1 MSDFY
6 QNGVITNFHNLTGRS
21 VETLEKDLVRFS
33 RKRKMGL
40 ILPSLFSE
48 LEGPA
53 LSHIVD
59 ELAKVPYLSEIVIG
73 LDRADRDQFL
83 LAREFFSRLPQ
94 RHRIL
99 WNDGPR
105 LKALDA
111 ELDKEGLSP
120 SQPGKGRNVWFCT
133 GYTLA
138 SDKSAC
144 VALHDCDIVTYERGM
159 LARLLYPLANPAFSM
174 SSAKVS
180 MRG

>member
-6 QNGVITNFHNLTGRS
+6 QNGVITNFHNLTHRS
-21 VETLEKDLVRFS
+21 VTSLEKELVRFS

-53 LSHIVD
+53 LSNIVD
-59 ELAKVPYLSEIVIG
+59 ELAQVPYLNEIVIG
-73 LDRADRDQFL
+73 LDRADREQFL
-83 LAREFFSRLPQ
+83 YAREFFSRLPQ

-105 LKALDA
+105 LKAIDA

-138 SDKSAC
+138 SDRTSC
-144 VALHDCDIVTYERGM
+144 VALHDCDIVTYERGVM
-159 LARLLYPLANPAFSM
+159 LPTY
-174 SSAKVS
+174 
-180 MRG
+180 